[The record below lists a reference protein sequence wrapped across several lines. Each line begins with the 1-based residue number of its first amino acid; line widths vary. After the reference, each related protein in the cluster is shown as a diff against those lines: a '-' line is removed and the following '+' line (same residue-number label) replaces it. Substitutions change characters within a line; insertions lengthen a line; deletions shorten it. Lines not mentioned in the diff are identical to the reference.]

1 MNIYYYVIFYFQS
14 DAKAIY
20 LNITTYEDKKLTVE
34 LSSCGFCILSR
45 EKHDSMDEVSNKLN
59 EKKDLCEQN
68 QVYFETPYS
77 LLSSVSE
84 KYNNSFSEALSSK
97 LKDLQN

>member
-1 MNIYYYVIFYFQS
+1 
-14 DAKAIY
+14 
-20 LNITTYEDKKLTVE
+20 
-34 LSSCGFCILSR
+34 
-45 EKHDSMDEVSNKLN
+45 MDEFSNKLN
-59 EKKDLCEQN
+59 EEKDLCEHN

-97 LKDLQN
+97 LRDLQN